1 MVSGVE
7 VLSQNKTP
15 DDTFDATILPLFPS
29 DRQLG
34 LTLVAAVITYIVWFV
49 FFLSAKTGKLQA
61 PGAFPHPHLSQP
73 QLYVIGGQ
81 PRLLINSN

>member
-15 DDTFDATILPLFPS
+15 DDTFDATILPHFHLTAS
-29 DRQLG
+29 WV
-34 LTLVAAVITYIVWFV
+34 LTLVTAVITYFVWFV

-61 PGAFPHPHLSQP
+61 PGAFPHLS
-73 QLYVIGGQ
+73 
-81 PRLLINSN
+81 